1 MARGK
6 VEESTRES
14 YQTQVSLQQTGSEPL
29 ALGPSFSSKMETDLL
44 ASWVAK
50 EKIETLASEM
60 PVSIPR

>member
-1 MARGK
+1 MLTK
-6 VEESTRES
+6 VLEEMKDK
-14 YQTQVSLQQTGSEPL
+14 EPL